1 MTQKEWAIMGL
12 AIVVGIILFALGDPS
27 SENAILKFIGK
38 SRDHG
43 GDVLVL
49 AGTWVMGSFCLG
61 KIFGGKKTDG
71 QDND

>member
-1 MTQKEWAIMGL
+1 MGL
-12 AIVVGIILFALGDPS
+12 AIVVGIILFTLGDPS

-43 GDVLVL
+43 GDVWCLPVL
-49 AGTWVMGSFCLG
+49 VMGSFCLG

>member
-1 MTQKEWAIMGL
+1 MNQKEWAIMGL
-12 AIVVGIILFALGDPS
+12 AIVVGIVLFALGDPYS
-27 SENAILKFIGK
+27 DSALFKFIGK
-38 SRDHG
+38 SKDHG

-71 QDND
+71 ENND